1 MVELRYSLW
10 RVPMALHAMV
20 TAVEEEKVNK
30 VGYHSPTYHTIYDNK
45 QKDERSCHPFFLAG
59 KKVHEAGI
67 ESESSEGVY

>member
-1 MVELRYSLW
+1 MLSEAAACAKHTDSMVELRYSLW

-45 QKDERSCHPFFLAG
+45 QKDGRSCYPFFW
-59 KKVHEAGI
+59 
-67 ESESSEGVY
+67 